1 MTNKMIFFMA
11 TIGILLAVL
20 SSKEAKAGPDP
31 FIGEIVWVG
40 YTFCPRGWA
49 AADGQLLSINQYQS
63 LYSLLGTQFG
73 GDGRTTFA
81 LPDLR
86 GRVAIHA
93 GQSPGMSKYQV
104 GNKAGQETVTLTTSQ
119 MPTHN
124 HTINASAG
132 ATDEDPTG
140 NIPGTGKQKN
150 YDAPGAAST
159 ALADEAVGSTGV
171 GEAHE
176 NRPPFLTLT
185 ACIAL
190 QGVYPSRN

>member
-1 MTNKMIFFMA
+1 MTNKMIFSVT
-11 TIGILLAVL
+11 TIGILLAVFPG
-20 SSKEAKAGPDP
+20 KEVKAGPDP
-31 FIGEIVWVG
+31 YIGEIVWG
-40 YTFCPRGWA
+40 GWNYCPRGWA
-49 AADGQLLSINQYQS
+49 PADGQLLRIADNQA
-63 LYSLLGTQFG
+63 LFSLLGTQFG

-104 GNKAGQETVTLTTSQ
+104 GNKGGQETVTLTTSQ
-119 MPTHN
+119 MPAHN
-124 HTINASAG
+124 HPINASAG
-132 ATDEDPTG
+132 ATDKDPTG

>member
-1 MTNKMIFFMA
+1 MA

-63 LYSLLGTQFG
+63 LYSLLGSQFG

-132 ATDEDPTG
+132 ATDKDPTG

-150 YDAPGAAST
+150 YDTPRAAST
-159 ALADEAVGSTGV
+159 TLADKAVGSTGV
-171 GEAHE
+171 SEAHE
-176 NRPPFLTLT
+176 NRPPFLTLR

-190 QGVYPSRN
+190 QGIYPSRN